1 MSSIV
6 QQHFIEQILS
16 QEGDRYL
23 RNQEAAL
30 EALLN
35 FHTHRI
41 VDRRQARTE
50 TGADNSG
57 RLSISHTAYE
67 RFLDMKAL
75 RYGNRVVRPNRKVHN
90 RYVWGTYYSVAYRL
104 LNDFTDRVAGEIKAK
119 LNAE

>member
-1 MSSIV
+1 M
-6 QQHFIEQILS
+6 
-16 QEGDRYL
+16 
-23 RNQEAAL
+23 

-50 TGADNSG
+50 TGAENSG

-75 RYGNRVVRPNRKVHN
+75 RHGNRVVRPNRKVHN

-104 LNDFTDRVAGEIKAK
+104 LNDFTDRVAREIKAN